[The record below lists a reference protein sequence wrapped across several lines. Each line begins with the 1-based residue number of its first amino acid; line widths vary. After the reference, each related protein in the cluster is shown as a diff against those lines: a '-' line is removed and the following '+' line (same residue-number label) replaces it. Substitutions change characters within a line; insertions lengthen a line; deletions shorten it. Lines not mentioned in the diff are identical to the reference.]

1 MKPSFEEKYRL
12 LYERYEEKKDPWGL
26 DILACK
32 KALKTLWPLYDK
44 YFDVELYNQHHIQ
57 DKSYIVTSNHSGQIP
72 IDAMLVG
79 IAFAMET
86 DNPRILRAMVER
98 FLAKLPFLG
107 ELSAKLGAIL
117 GDRQNANYLLEHGE
131 SLLVFPE
138 GVRGISKGTKDF
150 YKLQTFPSGFV
161 KIAAQTQTPILP
173 IAVVGAEE
181 FYPYVYNLKP
191 LARLL
196 NLPALPITPLFPFFG
211 PLGAIPFPS
220 PVDIYVGEEIAPPKS
235 MNFDEI
241 QEVKNKVEDKI
252 QEMINHG
259 LEKRRPL
266 KQNILNLVEQFQDT
280 DE

>member
-1 MKPSFEEKYRL
+1 MKSSVEEKYRL
-12 LYERYEEKKDPWGL
+12 LYERYAGKKDPWGL
-26 DILACK
+26 DILACQ
-32 KALKTLWPLYDK
+32 KALKALWPVYDK
-44 YFDVELYNQHHIQ
+44 YFKVDFYNQERIE
-57 DKSYIVTSNHSGQIP
+57 DKPYIVTSNHSGQIP

-79 IAFAMET
+79 IAFAMQS

-107 ELSAKLGAIL
+107 EMSAKLGAIL
-117 GDRQNANYLLEHGE
+117 GDRKNASYLLEHGE

-150 YKLQTFPSGFV
+150 YKLQSFPSGFV
-161 KIAAQTQTPILP
+161 KIAAESQTPILP

-181 FYPYVYNLKP
+181 FYPYVYNAKT
-191 LARLL
+191 LAKFF
-196 NLPALPITPLFPFFG
+196 NLPALPLTPFMPFLG
-211 PLGAIPFPS
+211 PLSAIPFPS

-235 MNFDEI
+235 LEFDEI
-241 QEVKNKVEDKI
+241 QRVKNQVETKI
-252 QEMINHG
+252 QSMINIG

-266 KQNILNLVEQFQDT
+266 SSNLLGFVQSE